1 MLDSQWAHGFFKSF
15 VMTKEEQISSDAA
28 SPPDGGYGWVVVA
41 AVILLYS
48 SLIPIILCFGIIYE
62 DKFSDMD
69 VSASQI
75 SFLLHLNNS
84 LMCLLGL
91 FSGPLLKIFQHR
103 PIIFLG
109 VTLCCIAIFLTTFAE
124 SYTFIMCTVGIMLG
138 VGNGIL
144 MPGTYMVVNSYFK
157 KRLTLAMSF
166 QVTGSSI
173 AGIFLPQICEFLLSH
188 FGITGTAIIFAG
200 ISFHAIPAA
209 ILLKPAKE
217 IACDELKQ
225 PVITGQEEKIGE
237 NATEKLLPHIY
248 NHTTTTINRESRAK
262 RLMKSIGKLFNFELF
277 TDRKYVIVVI
287 GMGISFASELN
298 TILMTSF
305 VLKELNGFTIK
316 ELASATSLLS
326 LSDVT
331 GRLLLPYLAY
341 RGEYSPK
348 VSYIFA
354 LIGSTVGRTILS
366 FYYDHKI
373 MVLISIAILG
383 LGKGAK
389 AVFQSLI
396 LPNFISYDKLAS
408 ANGLLMVI
416 NGILSLIVG
425 PIIGVMHDV
434 GNSYL
439 YSLHSASILSM
450 SCVILWS
457 VDYLV
462 RRKKVDES
470 TDDPS

>member
-1 MLDSQWAHGFFKSF
+1 
-15 VMTKEEQISSDAA
+15 
-28 SPPDGGYGWVVVA
+28 
-41 AVILLYS
+41 
-48 SLIPIILCFGIIYE
+48 
-62 DKFSDMD
+62 
-69 VSASQI
+69 
-75 SFLLHLNNS
+75 
-84 LMCLLGL
+84 
-91 FSGPLLKIFQHR
+91 
-103 PIIFLG
+103 
-109 VTLCCIAIFLTTFAE
+109 
-124 SYTFIMCTVGIMLG
+124 
-138 VGNGIL
+138 

-173 AGIFLPQICEFLLSH
+173 AGIFLPQICEFLLAH
-188 FGITGTAIIFAG
+188 FGITGTVLIFAG
-200 ISFHAIPAA
+200 ISFNAIPAA

-217 IACDELKQ
+217 IVCDELKK

-237 NATEKLLPHIY
+237 NVTEKLLPNVY

-262 RLMKSIGKLFNFELF
+262 RLLKSISKLFNFELF
-277 TDRKYVIVVI
+277 TDRTYVIIVI

-326 LSDVT
+326 LTDVT

-348 VSYIFA
+348 ISYALA
-354 LIGSTVGRTILS
+354 LIGSTVGRTILTI
-366 FYYDHKI
+366 YYNNKL
-373 MVLISIAILG
+373 MVLVSIAILG

-396 LPNFISYDKLAS
+396 LPNFITYDRLAS

-457 VDYLV
+457 MDYLV
-462 RRKKVDES
+462 RPKKGDGF

>member
-1 MLDSQWAHGFFKSF
+1 
-15 VMTKEEQISSDAA
+15 
-28 SPPDGGYGWVVVA
+28 
-41 AVILLYS
+41 
-48 SLIPIILCFGIIYE
+48 
-62 DKFSDMD
+62 
-69 VSASQI
+69 
-75 SFLLHLNNS
+75 
-84 LMCLLGL
+84 
-91 FSGPLLKIFQHR
+91 
-103 PIIFLG
+103 
-109 VTLCCIAIFLTTFAE
+109 
-124 SYTFIMCTVGIMLG
+124 
-138 VGNGIL
+138 
-144 MPGTYMVVNSYFK
+144 
-157 KRLTLAMSF
+157 
-166 QVTGSSI
+166 
-173 AGIFLPQICEFLLSH
+173 
-188 FGITGTAIIFAG
+188 
-200 ISFHAIPAA
+200 
-209 ILLKPAKE
+209 
-217 IACDELKQ
+217 
-225 PVITGQEEKIGE
+225 
-237 NATEKLLPHIY
+237 
-248 NHTTTTINRESRAK
+248 
-262 RLMKSIGKLFNFELF
+262 MKSIGKLFNFELF

-425 PIIGVMHDV
+425 PIIGKFYP
-434 GNSYL
+434 NY
-439 YSLHSASILSM
+439 
-450 SCVILWS
+450 
-457 VDYLV
+457 
-462 RRKKVDES
+462 
-470 TDDPS
+470 